1 MARVPVVS
9 RTIKSTVVQA
19 MAVDVET
26 GEVLIK
32 TYVLSRTY
40 KNNDLILKKLRKL
53 HETDTIKIVQ
63 IMEAKVEVH
72 KYSMSEDTYIAN
84 ATVVD

>member
-19 MAVDVET
+19 MTVDVET
-26 GEVLIK
+26 GEVFIK
-32 TYVLSRTY
+32 SYVLSRTY
-40 KNNDLILKKLRKL
+40 KTNDLILKKLRKQ
-53 HETDTIKIVQ
+53 HETDTVKIVQ
-63 IMEAKVEVH
+63 IMDAKVETH

-84 ATVVD
+84 AEVVD